1 MHESVESFAPA
12 KVNLA
17 LSVGCP
23 RADGMHEI
31 ASWMAGTAF
40 GDALSV
46 VRLKPGR
53 PSRYSIDWHAE
64 ARVRTDI
71 DWPIRK
77 DLAVRAHLLLEESL
91 RRELPVQMRL
101 EKRIPVGGGL
111 GGGSS
116 NAAAMLR
123 ALNALFALRLR
134 PAYLEALA
142 ARLGSDVPFLVR
154 GGSAFVGGLG
164 EAVEAAPAHEVHL
177 VLVFPGVSCRTG
189 AVYRAF
195 DGLRPDARVDAARV
209 RALAAATPRA
219 HDPFNDLADAALAV
233 APVLAEVA
241 AKVAA
246 LAELP
251 VHVSG
256 SGSTLFVVCDSSIHA
271 EALAGAVEMRLGLA
285 AVATVTAATPHE
297 VVDGEVRP
305 FVEVAVEDGEDDGED
320 DDESDGEDGN
330 GNATSADFRGDRA

>member
-1 MHESVESFAPA
+1 VHEIVETFAPA

-17 LSVGCP
+17 LSVGAP

-31 ASWMAGTAF
+31 ASWMTGTAF
-40 GDALSV
+40 GDALLLT
-46 VRLKPGR
+46 RLKPGR

-64 ARVRTDI
+64 APVRTDI
-71 DWPIRK
+71 DWPVRK
-77 DLAVRAHLLLEESL
+77 DLAVRAHLLLEEAL
-91 RRELPVQMRL
+91 GRELPVQLRL

-123 ALNALFALRLR
+123 GLDALFGLRLR
-134 PAYLEALA
+134 PAYLEVLA

-154 GGSAFVGGLG
+154 GGSAFVEGLG
-164 EAVEAAPAHEVHL
+164 ERLEVAPAHEVHL
-177 VLVFPGVSCRTG
+177 VLVFPEAQCPTG

-195 DGLRPDARVDAARV
+195 DGLRPDARVDAVRV
-209 RALAAATPRA
+209 RALADEAPRA
-219 HDPFNDLADAALAV
+219 HDPFNDLAEAAHAV

-246 LAELP
+246 LADLP
-251 VHVSG
+251 IHVSG

-271 EALAGAVEMRLGLA
+271 EALAEAIRAQLGRA
-285 AVATVTAATPHE
+285 AVATATAPTPAE
-297 VVDGEVRP
+297 LVDGVARP
-305 FVEVAVEDGEDDGED
+305 FGDPTSPGDGHSAEDDEIGTD
-320 DDESDGEDGN
+320 ASSTDP
-330 GNATSADFRGDRA
+330 ASAS

>member
-1 MHESVESFAPA
+1 VHESVESFAPA

-17 LSVGCP
+17 LSVGAP

-31 ASWMAGTAF
+31 ASWMTGTSF
-40 GDALSV
+40 GDSLTV
-46 VRLKPGR
+46 TRLKAGR

-77 DLAVRAHLLLEESL
+77 DLAVRAHLLLEEAL
-91 RRELPVQMRL
+91 GRELPVQLRL

-116 NAAAMLR
+116 NAGAMLR
-123 ALNALFALRLR
+123 ALDALFGLRLR
-134 PAYLEALA
+134 PAYLEVLA

-154 GGSAFVGGLG
+154 GGSAFVEGLG
-164 EAVEAAPAHEVHL
+164 ERLEQAPAHEVHL
-177 VLVFPGVSCRTG
+177 VLVFPGAQCPTG

-209 RALAAATPRA
+209 RALAAEAPRA
-219 HDPFNDLADAALAV
+219 HEPFNDLADAALAV
-233 APVLAEVA
+233 APVLAETA

-271 EALAGAVEMRLGLA
+271 EALAGAVEMRLGLP

-297 VVDGEVRP
+297 VVDGVERP
-305 FVEVAVEDGEDDGED
+305 FGTAMPPIGDD
-320 DDESDGEDGN
+320 DDENDDDRGAPDADGEAGA
-330 GNATSADFRGDRA
+330 GAVS